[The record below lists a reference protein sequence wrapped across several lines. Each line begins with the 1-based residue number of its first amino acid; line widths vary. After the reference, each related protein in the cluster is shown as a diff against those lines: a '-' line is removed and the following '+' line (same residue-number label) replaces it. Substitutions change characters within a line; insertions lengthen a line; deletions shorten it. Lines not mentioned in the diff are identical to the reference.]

1 MSEFLLGVL
10 ASLVAAVVVF
20 ILKIIW
26 PSFTDKCL
34 YKGVR
39 VEGVWDVMEERS
51 GSPLKVGR
59 LELKQRGCRLTG
71 ISSRT
76 KTRDGKNSDRKFNY
90 HGLING
96 NQVTLVF
103 EDARGIGFDTG
114 TYVFTVYNDGTTMV
128 GMSTFHGKRENKIVA
143 EPRTLRKTV
152 AQF

>member
-10 ASLVAAVVVF
+10 ASLVAGVVVF

-26 PSFTDKCL
+26 PNLTDKCL

-39 VEGVWDVMEERS
+39 VEGMWDVMEERS
-51 GSPLKVGR
+51 GRSLKVGR

-103 EDARGIGFDTG
+103 EDALGVGFDTG

-128 GMSTFHGKRENKIVA
+128 GMATFHGKRENKIIS
-143 EPRTLRKTV
+143 EPRILRKTV
-152 AQF
+152 A